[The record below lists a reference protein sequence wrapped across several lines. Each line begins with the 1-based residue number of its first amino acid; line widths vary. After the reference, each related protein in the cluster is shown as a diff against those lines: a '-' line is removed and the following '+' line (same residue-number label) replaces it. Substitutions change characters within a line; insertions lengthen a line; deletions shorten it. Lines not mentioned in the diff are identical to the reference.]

1 MRLKIVLALL
11 LAISTHLLPIAV
23 MANEDLKVAFDVTAL
38 SPESNSTLVLKE
50 RLYIRIGYECNQPVR
65 FRVMALLNG
74 ELSKV
79 GAKTDLQ
86 PLHPSGSGDALA
98 WLSFDN
104 TTHIDT
110 LRVIANS
117 ADWQPLTQR
126 DFPVDMRWQESAV
139 ESTRQIP
146 DWVTA
151 LTRKQKLKAEYVYD
165 PEPIEK
171 ETVIDLIFL
180 ICLIS
185 IPLYLYVQ
193 VQMLRRYE
201 GRWKELAAIPLISLM
216 PLILVSIAG
225 IGMEFRLW
233 IIFLF
238 RGTPFALTYL
248 VLLWLV
254 KRLRSNPATKHE
266 KKG

>member
-11 LAISTHLLPIAV
+11 LVIFTHSLSIPVLAK
-23 MANEDLKVAFDVTAL
+23 EDGKVALDITAL
-38 SPESNSTLVLKE
+38 SPESNSTLGLKE
-50 RLYIRIGYECNQPVR
+50 KLYIRIGYECNQPVR
-65 FRVMALLNG
+65 FRIMALLNG

-79 GAKTDLQ
+79 GAKTDLP
-86 PLHPSGSGDALA
+86 PLHPAGSGEALA

-117 ADWQPLTQR
+117 ADWQPLTQK
-126 DFPVDMRWQESAV
+126 DFPVDLRWQQSV
-139 ESTRQIP
+139 VDTTRQTP

-151 LTRKQKLKAEYVYD
+151 LTRKQKLKAEYIYD

-171 ETVIDLIFL
+171 ETVIDLIFF
-180 ICLIS
+180 ICLVS
-185 IPLYLYVQ
+185 IPLYLYIQ

-233 IIFLF
+233 IIFIF

-248 VLLWLV
+248 VLLWLI
-254 KRLRSNPATKHE
+254 KRLRSSPAPKPG
-266 KKG
+266 KV